1 MGLIVIALAGL
12 LLGRTS
18 VAISVTAVIM
28 WGLAL
33 GAFPV
38 LSQVLAIRASHEVPA
53 AAAPM
58 INTTFKTSASPP
70 ARLPRTHPRHQ
81 QLNGAHPRQHH
92 HRSSRH
98 RHQLLHRWLPAD

>member
-1 MGLIVIALAGL
+1 MIALAGL

-70 ARLPRTHPRHQ
+70 ARL
-81 QLNGAHPRQHH
+81 L
-92 HRSSRH
+92 
-98 RHQLLHRWLPAD
+98 AD